1 MKAKMTEIE
10 YNGDTILVNPSR
22 IELVRKSSCDK
33 DWKVALWFSQASF
46 ELVFSTEEKA
56 DELIKENSQRMIH
69 DGRNHNDIVVN
80 HIKEKWR

>member
-1 MKAKMTEIE
+1 MKGKMTEIE
-10 YNGDTILVNPSR
+10 HNGDTILVNPSR

-56 DELIKENSQRMIH
+56 DRLIRRITN
-69 DGRNHNDIVVN
+69 G
-80 HIKEKWR
+80 